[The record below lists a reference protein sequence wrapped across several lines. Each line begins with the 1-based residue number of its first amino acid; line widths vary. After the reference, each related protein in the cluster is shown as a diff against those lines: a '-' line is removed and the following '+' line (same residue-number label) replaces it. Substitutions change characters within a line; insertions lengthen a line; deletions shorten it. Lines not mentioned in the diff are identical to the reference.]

1 MSVGPVVKR
10 LRSEW
15 HRPHRWAEMGAR
27 LAGRQDHQQDPA
39 GRLFKSFNYRCSW
52 SDGWSNQM
60 LRLDEYG
67 GGDEAEYNSW
77 VILEKAAPV
86 REEAGSS

>member
-1 MSVGPVVKR
+1 
-10 LRSEW
+10 
-15 HRPHRWAEMGAR
+15 
-27 LAGRQDHQQDPA
+27 
-39 GRLFKSFNYRCSW
+39 
-52 SDGWSNQM
+52 M